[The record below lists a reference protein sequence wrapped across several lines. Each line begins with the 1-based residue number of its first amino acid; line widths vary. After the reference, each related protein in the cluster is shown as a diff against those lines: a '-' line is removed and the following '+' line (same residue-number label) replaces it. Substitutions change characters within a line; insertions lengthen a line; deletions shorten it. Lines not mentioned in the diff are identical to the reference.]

1 MNETIGVK
9 GGKQDRRRQM
19 RIKKRRKKIQQER
32 EALDQETLDL
42 EKQVRK
48 LQILT
53 FLGAVPIAA
62 VGATVQTL
70 TEDPEEKRRLELEEA
85 KKHLL
90 DSEAFSE
97 EDTKQIIKSLEI
109 NYLIGRLPEK
119 TRKKLGLEYKHISD
133 DFDNPNYD
141 NVNVF
146 EQFLEENK
154 KDTYPVTESERKI
167 GLVGEKSPS
176 IDEQLERLKSHKII
190 SEYENELKEVRSEL
204 RKLTFE
210 IGVLSD
216 YSEDVKDSKEA
227 EQLIDRLNS
236 IISKVEELKKKMT
249 PEQLSMYDDN
259 YLYVLVENY
268 LNDFKNGKSSPDIKD
283 SMLFILLSEK
293 LQELDNKKDKL
304 SLSLEDKKDK
314 LHLNEQQLESIKE
327 EYYNYAKFN
336 TELLRFQS
344 EQDFLLRDLK
354 EKMAN
359 ATRIEERVE
368 FQFRAMNQHGN
379 RLLQLMGLQMFLP
392 GARSA
397 RGIATASA
405 LYMNFMRNIMN
416 PQTIQHRY
424 KVIRVE
430 DYSRQIENSLADL
443 ENISDFLGRTSR
455 QLRQTIRNFEETY
468 KDYLESIPEAK
479 SLLSNLYRV
488 QSQLSE
494 KEYELEQ
501 MKKEQQKNLQRNNQK
516 VKALDNKTASLQQ
529 NDDGENIGML
539 CAKNKLEKATFK
551 AIENKEATVMRDYQ
565 GGSIAI
571 YSAMNNLEECAIKVL
586 DLYPECVY
594 HKIKSIMADWPI
606 EYFAIKNN
614 EFNLLNKIADTYKY
628 LKESKIEVENQ
639 NENTNFDDKLDYL
652 SDESVDQELI

>member
-19 RIKKRRKKIQQER
+19 KIKKRRKKLQQER
-32 EALDQETLDL
+32 EMLDQETLDL

-70 TEDPEEKRRLELEEA
+70 TEDKEEKRRLELEEA

-90 DSEAFSE
+90 DSDAFSE

-154 KDTYPVTESERKI
+154 KDNYPVTEPERKLGI
-167 GLVGEKSPS
+167 TPEKTPS
-176 IDEQLERLKSHKII
+176 IDEQLEKLKSHKII
-190 SEYENELKEVRSEL
+190 STYEEELKEVRSEL

-268 LNDFKNGKSSPDIKD
+268 LNDFKSGQPSPDIKD

-327 EYYNYAKFN
+327 EYYNYTKFN

-344 EQDFLLRDLK
+344 EQDFLLRDLRQ
-354 EKMAN
+354 KMAN

-405 LYMNFMRNIMN
+405 LYLNFMRNIMN

-468 KDYLESIPEAK
+468 KDYLDSIPEAK

-488 QSQLSE
+488 QAQLSE

-501 MKKEQQKNLQRNNQK
+501 LKKEQQKNLEKNNQK
-516 VKALDNKTASLQQ
+516 VKALDNKRVA
-529 NDDGENIGML
+529 
-539 CAKNKLEKATFK
+539 
-551 AIENKEATVMRDYQ
+551 
-565 GGSIAI
+565 
-571 YSAMNNLEECAIKVL
+571 
-586 DLYPECVY
+586 
-594 HKIKSIMADWPI
+594 
-606 EYFAIKNN
+606 
-614 EFNLLNKIADTYKY
+614 
-628 LKESKIEVENQ
+628 
-639 NENTNFDDKLDYL
+639 
-652 SDESVDQELI
+652 

>member
-1 MNETIGVK
+1 
-9 GGKQDRRRQM
+9 
-19 RIKKRRKKIQQER
+19 
-32 EALDQETLDL
+32 
-42 EKQVRK
+42 
-48 LQILT
+48 
-53 FLGAVPIAA
+53 
-62 VGATVQTL
+62 
-70 TEDPEEKRRLELEEA
+70 
-85 KKHLL
+85 
-90 DSEAFSE
+90 
-97 EDTKQIIKSLEI
+97 
-109 NYLIGRLPEK
+109 
-119 TRKKLGLEYKHISD
+119 
-133 DFDNPNYD
+133 
-141 NVNVF
+141 
-146 EQFLEENK
+146 
-154 KDTYPVTESERKI
+154 
-167 GLVGEKSPS
+167 
-176 IDEQLERLKSHKII
+176 
-190 SEYENELKEVRSEL
+190 
-204 RKLTFE
+204 
-210 IGVLSD
+210 
-216 YSEDVKDSKEA
+216 
-227 EQLIDRLNS
+227 
-236 IISKVEELKKKMT
+236 MT

-516 VKALDNKTASLQQ
+516 VKALDNKRVA
-529 NDDGENIGML
+529 
-539 CAKNKLEKATFK
+539 
-551 AIENKEATVMRDYQ
+551 
-565 GGSIAI
+565 
-571 YSAMNNLEECAIKVL
+571 
-586 DLYPECVY
+586 
-594 HKIKSIMADWPI
+594 
-606 EYFAIKNN
+606 
-614 EFNLLNKIADTYKY
+614 
-628 LKESKIEVENQ
+628 
-639 NENTNFDDKLDYL
+639 
-652 SDESVDQELI
+652 